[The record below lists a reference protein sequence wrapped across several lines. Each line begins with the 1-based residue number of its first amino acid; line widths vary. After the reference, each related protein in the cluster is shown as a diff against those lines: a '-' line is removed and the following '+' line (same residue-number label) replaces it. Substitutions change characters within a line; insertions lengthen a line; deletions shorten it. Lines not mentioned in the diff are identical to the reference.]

1 LSDDGDADCDPSV
14 GSSSC
19 ADCTSCAQ
27 GPNEHG
33 AGIKLSCTDPD
44 AFPANNGGT
53 DGYIYCEC
61 DGKSNCEWKS
71 DDFKGDLTEDDIC
84 ITDSNCPVSPWL
96 SYDGELQL
104 SREKFLADP
113 MFNTLQEDLYD
124 NDQAEVLGRIQ
135 TKALSDFASWDW
147 AEGHFLVIV
156 WQADMLNTL
165 AITPYGDYYDMIETD
180 FGDGDVQVWETFTD
194 NLVLRDG
201 SARDLDANMD
211 IVLDIRHNYDLDLQ
225 DISELL
231 NFRIAMV
238 PKSWTDQYG
247 DTIRKNGQEIADC
260 LNQMLSNNARVD
272 GQLKKNS
279 NIFQSMKKAA
289 NNANKNNN
297 KDKPKKKFKG
307 KNQGWKKDTK
317 SWKQRNQAKKQR
329 MGKQ

>member
-1 LSDDGDADCDPSV
+1 
-14 GSSSC
+14 
-19 ADCTSCAQ
+19 
-27 GPNEHG
+27 
-33 AGIKLSCTDPD
+33 
-44 AFPANNGGT
+44 
-53 DGYIYCEC
+53 
-61 DGKSNCEWKS
+61 
-71 DDFKGDLTEDDIC
+71 
-84 ITDSNCPVSPWL
+84 
-96 SYDGELQL
+96 
-104 SREKFLADP
+104 
-113 MFNTLQEDLYD
+113 
-124 NDQAEVLGRIQ
+124 
-135 TKALSDFASWDW
+135 
-147 AEGHFLVIV
+147 
-156 WQADMLNTL
+156 
-165 AITPYGDYYDMIETD
+165 MIETNY
-180 FGDGDVQVWETFTD
+180 GDGDVQVWETFTD
-194 NLVLRDG
+194 NLSLRDG
-201 SARDLDANMD
+201 SSRDLNNNMD

-247 DTIRKNGQEIADC
+247 DTIRKNGQEISEC

-289 NNANKNNN
+289 NNANKDKNNN